1 MGRKKSTQ
9 AKLTT
14 HTFAADASFIET
26 VRERVAPLSLSKYV
40 VEAIKEKLERGA
52 EEVGEVVRI
61 PHSLGAGLVETL
73 EFSGRW
79 IVPPSQP
86 IRYVSAEVAESQAT
100 RATKEWT
107 DAVGT
112 RNATQTTWWAA
123 AVTVSRSFI
132 WLHADRENGIA
143 DGHFSYRVQE
153 AGDLAAAALL
163 DVPQEVY
170 ETVRQTAGHLPPKRI
185 G

>member
-1 MGRKKSTQ
+1 VGRKKSTQ

-40 VEAIKEKLERGA
+40 VEAIKEKL
-52 EEVGEVVRI
+52 